1 MLFFVFSL
9 TSNLGI
15 SGVKGAKPLAP
26 WCAQEWFHISQMS
39 HEEEPPYV
47 SIEPSIPI
55 PRDSHSLNKVRRR
68 ERLNKCKIQSALTH
82 FEMLVNRKYN
92 CVWLLQCVFFFFL
105 FQTLAH
111 FCLFVCLCVFE
122 QNSTSTSPKLPITS
136 NQIWF
141 CLLTLK
147 YFQRRKYWFFFY

>member
-1 MLFFVFSL
+1 MLFFVVSL

-92 CVWLLQCVFFFFL
+92 CVWLLQCVFFLSISNFGSF
-105 FQTLAH
+105 
-111 FCLFVCLCVFE
+111 LFVCLSVC
-122 QNSTSTSPKLPITS
+122 
-136 NQIWF
+136 IWAKQYEY
-141 CLLTLK
+141 LSKTTN
-147 YFQRRKYWFFFY
+147 YFQPDMVLFAHTKIFSAP

>member
-1 MLFFVFSL
+1 MLFFVVSL

-92 CVWLLQCVFFFFL
+92 CVWLLQCVFFSFYFKL
-105 FQTLAH
+105 WLIFV
-111 FCLFVCLCVFE
+111 CLFVCVYLSKTVRVPL
-122 QNSTSTSPKLPITS
+122 QNYKLLPTRYGFVCS
-136 NQIWF
+136 H
-141 CLLTLK
+141 
-147 YFQRRKYWFFFY
+147 